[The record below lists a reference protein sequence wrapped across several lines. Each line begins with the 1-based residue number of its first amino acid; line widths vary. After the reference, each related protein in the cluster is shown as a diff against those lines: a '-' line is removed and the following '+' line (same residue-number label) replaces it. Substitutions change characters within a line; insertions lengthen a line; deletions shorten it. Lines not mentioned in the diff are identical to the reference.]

1 MSMKR
6 WAFTA
11 LIIASF
17 LLVMSVNAQ
26 AQENAEG
33 YVGITANLTPIDTVL
48 GVSGDYHRTVLNWGF
63 DAEGQ
68 FQKASGITGIANLS
82 FQRNFDV
89 VEFKPYTEIVFS
101 AEGRQQ
107 DYGFVANFPLAGIDV
122 AIGGSFRNADPVSEP
137 GFDAEGFTT
146 RVGYNPD
153 TGKFK
158 DANTFSF
165 NNTQSINLI
174 MITAVDFLDT
184 GIKASIP
191 VRQLSDEKAY
201 PQIITRSS
209 KSFDMNGIDLK
220 LSADLRF
227 QIMENAVEFD
237 KAITASA
244 GFAF

>member
-1 MSMKR
+1 MSIKQ
-6 WAFTA
+6 WTFIV
-11 LIIASF
+11 LILAMV
-17 LLVMSVNAQ
+17 LLVTSVNAQ
-26 AQENAEG
+26 DNSEG
-33 YVGITANLTPIDTVL
+33 YVGITANLTPTDTVL
-48 GVSGDYHRTVLNWGF
+48 GLSGDYHRTVLDWSF
-63 DAEGQ
+63 DVEGQ
-68 FQKASGITGIANLS
+68 FQKTSGITGITILS
-82 FQRNFDV
+82 FQRNFDA

-107 DYGFVANFPLAGIDV
+107 DYGFVANFPLSGLDV

-137 GFDAEGFTT
+137 GFDSEGFTT
-146 RVGYNPD
+146 RVGYNPE

-158 DANTFSF
+158 DANTFSL
-165 NNTQSINLI
+165 NNTKSINLI
-174 MITAVDFLDT
+174 VMTSVDALNT

-209 KSFDMNGIDLK
+209 KSFDVGGIDFM

-227 QIMENAVEFD
+227 QITENAVEFD

-244 GFAF
+244 GIKF